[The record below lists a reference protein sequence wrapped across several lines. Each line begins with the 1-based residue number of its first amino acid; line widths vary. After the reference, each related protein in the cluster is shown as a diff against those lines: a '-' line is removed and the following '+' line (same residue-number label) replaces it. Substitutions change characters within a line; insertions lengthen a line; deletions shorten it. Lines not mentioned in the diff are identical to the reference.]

1 MVDEP
6 DEFDKMFNDLA
17 KIGGESDTPPA
28 PGLVPV
34 EEPKPVL
41 VGQEPPPGETIPVQ
55 ATELDEGLLDKT
67 PPADEPPPVDE
78 PPPAPEPA
86 PRDDD
91 LLARFA
97 QIVREQPK
105 PEPQLQPP
113 PAPEPPLFTPDE
125 QKVLQDY
132 EKDWPDVAKAEAL
145 RRRAEYRQLLGYVF
159 EQVSQRLAPL
169 EQMTVGGAE
178 RSHLNDIY
186 ALIPDYDQVRD
197 PVLNWI
203 GKQPAYVRSAY
214 EAVAQRGTPAEIAD
228 MVNRYRQETG
238 TRAPSAPTPP
248 PAPAPQVRKAAAA
261 LAPVKS
267 ARSGV
272 TDSQPEDF
280 DGAFAAFAKSV

>member
-6 DEFDKMFNDLA
+6 DEFSKIFDDLS
-17 KIGGESDTPPA
+17 KITGEKDTVLTPLDEPP
-28 PGLVPV
+28 PV
-34 EEPKPVL
+34 V

-97 QIVREQPK
+97 QIVREQPQ
-105 PEPQLQPP
+105 PQPQLQPPP

-159 EQVSQRLAPL
+159 EQVSHRLAPL